1 MSGSSRLVTISST
14 TSWQRVQVSS
24 CLGRRMNVTSPQK
37 LNDAQNSS
45 GLNEAIFV
53 KEKRGIIIHQTRALS
68 GVHVEA
74 YITYEMPAFRIQLK
88 YLACKLFKVKQQY
101 LQLKRAKL

>member
-1 MSGSSRLVTISST
+1 MSGSSRLVTI
-14 TSWQRVQVSS
+14 SWQRVQVSS

-53 KEKRGIIIHQTRALS
+53 KKRGA
-68 GVHVEA
+68 
-74 YITYEMPAFRIQLK
+74 
-88 YLACKLFKVKQQY
+88 
-101 LQLKRAKL
+101 